1 MLLARRFASK
11 PKARRPR
18 KKLAARIMFF
28 CLGLL
33 LLFWCFLSLKDV
45 VYRNIARVETLQPG
59 QLTEKIAVSA
69 LLIKQEYLINAP
81 LKGVMKYSVSDGQ
94 KVKAGTS
101 LGVLEAPSMD
111 TVSGLKQ
118 YAVTTPAG
126 GMFCNHIDGL
136 EAILVPGQLDVVEM
150 PPLDKIDNNIP
161 LNPGGNVE
169 KGAPIAKVID
179 NLTPIFIAGEL
190 EAENFKQ
197 LQELKDAEIKLEW
210 QNQLVRVKIDKLEN
224 KGEKKAFVLVLKN
237 YPDEILHH
245 RTIDFQIITGE
256 IGGLLIK
263 EEALVS
269 KDNKEG
275 LYIIWKGLVRWVP
288 VKIIK
293 TLNGQAAIEGA
304 DIQPGMS
311 YVVNPR
317 FVREGDKL

>member
-1 MLLARRFASK
+1 MLLTRKIASK
-11 PKARRPR
+11 PRARRPR
-18 KKLAARIMFF
+18 KKLAVRIIFL

-33 LLFWCFLSLKDV
+33 LLFWFLLSLKAV
-45 VYRNIARVETLQPG
+45 IYRNIARTETLQPG
-59 QLTEKIAVSA
+59 QLTEKITVSA

-94 KVKAGTS
+94 RVKAGTS

-126 GMFCNHIDGL
+126 GMFCSHIDGL
-136 EAILVPGQLDVVEM
+136 EAILIPGQLDVVEM
-150 PPLDKIDNNIP
+150 PPLDKIDNNSP
-161 LNPGGNVE
+161 LTTGGNVE
-169 KGAPIAKVID
+169 KGAPIGKVID
-179 NLTPIFIAGEL
+179 NLTPIFLAGEL

-197 LQELKDAEIKLEW
+197 LQQLKDSELKLDW
-210 QNQLVRVKIDKLEN
+210 QNQRILAKVDKLEN
-224 KGEKKAFVLVLKN
+224 KGEKKGFVLVLKN

-245 RTIDFQIITGE
+245 RKIEFQIITGE
-256 IGGLLIK
+256 ITGLLIK

-288 VKIIK
+288 VKIINR
-293 TLNGQAAIEGA
+293 LYGQAAIEGA

-317 FVREGDKL
+317 YVREGDKL